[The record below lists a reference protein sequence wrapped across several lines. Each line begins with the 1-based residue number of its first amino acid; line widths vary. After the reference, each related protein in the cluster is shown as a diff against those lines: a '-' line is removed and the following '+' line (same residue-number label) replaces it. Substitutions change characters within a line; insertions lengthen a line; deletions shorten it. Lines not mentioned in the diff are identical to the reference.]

1 MVGGRQVSTLGVR
14 MKLRRFLSVGVA
26 LVAVAFDAQVN
37 AATVTFA
44 FFDGAS
50 SPFTATLVDDPKIDR
65 TATNGRWTFTDTSAD
80 IVGITG
86 SNGAAISKTSSEI
99 AQIKASVPELPIWAM
114 VGLNLVVLALVG
126 YRSRRSP
133 ISIV

>member
-1 MVGGRQVSTLGVR
+1 

-26 LVAVAFDAQVN
+26 LVAVAFGAQVN

-44 FFDGAS
+44 FFGGTS
-50 SPFTATLVDDPKIDR
+50 SPFTATPADDPTIDR
-65 TATNGRWTFTDTSAD
+65 TMTNGRWTFTDTSAD
-80 IVGITG
+80 IVGVTG
-86 SNGAAISKTSSEI
+86 SDGAAISKKSSKI

-114 VGLNLVVLALVG
+114 VGLNLAGLALVG
-126 YRSRRSP
+126 YRSRRTP